1 MSKFF
6 VKSENVEGNIIRIE
20 GTDVNHIKNVLR
32 MKKQNKLIIC
42 NTENNMNYNC
52 IIESIEKKEIVCKI
66 IENLGS
72 NSETNCN
79 IHLFQGLPKADKM
92 EYIIQKTTELGVK
105 RIIPV
110 KMERCVAKINDKD
123 KINKIDRWRKIAEVA
138 AKQSQRDTI
147 PVIDEIIKLND
158 INIDKYDV
166 FIIAYEKEKNISI
179 KNLLQKN
186 KQSKNIGIL
195 IGPEGGINEKEIKLL
210 QEKGGKLVSLGE
222 RILRTETAPIAL
234 ISMIIYELEM

>member
-1 MSKFF
+1 M
-6 VKSENVEGNIIRIE
+6 
-20 GTDVNHIKNVLR
+20 
-32 MKKQNKLIIC
+32 
-42 NTENNMNYNC
+42 
-52 IIESIEKKEIVCKI
+52 
-66 IENLGS
+66 
-72 NSETNCN
+72 
-79 IHLFQGLPKADKM
+79 FQGLPKADKM